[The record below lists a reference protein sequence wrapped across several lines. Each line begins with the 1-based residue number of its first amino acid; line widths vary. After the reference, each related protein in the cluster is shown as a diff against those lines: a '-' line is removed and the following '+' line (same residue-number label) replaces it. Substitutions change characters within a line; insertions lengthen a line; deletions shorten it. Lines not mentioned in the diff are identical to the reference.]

1 MVKTSPRDA
10 DARIARPDPAIKA
23 YLIFGPDRGL
33 VHERANA
40 LAKALVPDPN
50 DPFAVTQLTEED
62 LKSDPASLSD
72 AMAAMSLTGG
82 ARLVRVRL
90 SGETGSGPILEL
102 VAALEK
108 GQAQAEACLVVES
121 GDLTPRGKLRK
132 LFEPARSAMAIA
144 CYADSAQSLADI
156 ATKMLAE
163 EGLSLTSDARSAWL
177 PRLEGDRAFARG
189 EIEKLILFKGLKS
202 QRAPGDDRVEL
213 IDVEMIA
220 ADQGDAALDAI
231 IGPVLDGS
239 MSVADS
245 AYVRALG
252 GGASAVGVLRAL
264 QRRLDQLGSVA
275 AAGGDETAM
284 ARSGAPRY
292 GPQAAQF
299 RGQMQIWRGRR
310 LDAARQLA
318 FDAERAVKRSASPTD
333 TLVGDLLLRLARGAA
348 RMRA

>member
-1 MVKTSPRDA
+1 MVKPSPRDV
-10 DARIARPDPAIKA
+10 DARLARPDPALKA

-33 VHERANA
+33 VHERADT
-40 LAKALVPDPN
+40 LAAALVPDPD

-62 LKSDPASLSD
+62 LRADPASLAD

-102 VAALEK
+102 VTALEK
-108 GQAQAEACLVVES
+108 GQAQAEACLMVES

-132 LFEPARSAMAIA
+132 LFEPAKTAMAVA
-144 CYADSAQSLADI
+144 CYADSAQSLADL
-156 ATKMLAE
+156 AAKMLAD
-163 EGLSLTSDARSAWL
+163 EGLSLTAAARMAWL
-177 PRLEGDRAFARG
+177 PRLEGDRAFARS

-202 QRAPGDDRVEL
+202 QRPEGDDVVD
-213 IDVEMIA
+213 IGDVEMIA

-231 IGPVLDGS
+231 IGPVLDGN
-239 MSVADS
+239 MAVADS
-245 AYVRALG
+245 AYVRALAG
-252 GGASAVGVLRAL
+252 GTSAVGVLRAL

-275 AAGGDETAM
+275 AAGGDDLAIT
-284 ARSGAPRY
+284 RSGAPRY

-299 RGQMQIWRGRR
+299 RGQMKMWRGRR

-318 FDAERAVKRSASPTD
+318 FDAERAVKRAASPVD
-333 TLVGDLLLRLARGAA
+333 TLVGDLLLRLARGGA

>member
-1 MVKTSPRDA
+1 VVKPSPRDV
-10 DARIARPDPAIKA
+10 DARIARPDHSIKA

-33 VHERANA
+33 VHERATA
-40 LAKALVPDPN
+40 LAAALVPDPD

-62 LKSDPASLSD
+62 LRSDPAGLAD

-90 SGETGSGPILEL
+90 SGETGSGPILEI
-102 VAALEK
+102 VTALEK
-108 GQAQAEACLVVES
+108 GQAQAEACLIVES

-132 LFEPARSAMAIA
+132 LFEPAKTSMAIA
-144 CYADSAQSLADI
+144 CYPDSAQSLADI
-156 ATKMLAE
+156 ATKMLAD
-163 EGLSLTSDARSAWL
+163 EGLTLTAAARSAWL

-202 QRAPGDDRVEL
+202 QRSETDTSVEL
-213 IDVEMIA
+213 SDVEMIA
-220 ADQGDAALDAI
+220 ADQGDAVLDAI
-231 IGPVLDGS
+231 IGPVLDGELAT
-239 MSVADS
+239 ADS

-264 QRRLDQLGSVA
+264 QRRLDQIGSVL
-275 AAGGDETAM
+275 AAGGDENAM
-284 ARSGAPRY
+284 MRSGAPRY

-299 RGQMQIWRGRR
+299 KRQLGLWRGRR

-318 FDAERAVKRSASPTD
+318 FDAERAVKRSASPAD
-333 TLVGDLLLRLARGAA
+333 TLVGELLLRLARGAA
-348 RMRA
+348 KMRA